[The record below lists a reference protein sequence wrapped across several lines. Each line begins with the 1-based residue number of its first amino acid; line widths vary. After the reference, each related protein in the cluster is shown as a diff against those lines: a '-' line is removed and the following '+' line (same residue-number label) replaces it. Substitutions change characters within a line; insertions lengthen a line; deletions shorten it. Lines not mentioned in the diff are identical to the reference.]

1 MTTLLLT
8 SLSPF
13 AAWLLWGGLTL
24 GVAWLMVKGCAVVD
38 RLSAPWLH

>member
-1 MTTLLLT
+1 MATLLLT

-24 GVAWLMVKGCAVVD
+24 GAAWLMVQGCAVMD
-38 RLSAPWLH
+38 WLLGL

>member
-24 GVAWLMVKGCAVVD
+24 GVAWLMVRGCAIMD
-38 RLSAPWLH
+38 WLLGAQG